1 MTVRGSAWI
10 LAVAGL
16 AGACS
21 MILELSAV
29 RLIAPWFGTSS
40 AVWTHVIGV
49 VLLALSTGYLVGARL
64 SRGKSPMRSLGL
76 CLLAAAAATGWVP
89 AVTAPVASW
98 FRPGEVALDE
108 AAELLRWG
116 SLAAALVLFLPPT
129 LVLGCIPPLVTEIVQ
144 RGEGCSA
151 GDAGGRVLA
160 FSTAGSI
167 VGTFATTYVALP
179 RLGLSLT
186 FLAASGLLALLGALV
201 LWRSPRSGAGG
212 TVLLTVAVVAALG
225 VSRVRAPTASPGW
238 RLTDS
243 IESAYQSLRVV
254 EGEDGGHP
262 MRRLQVNEA
271 FDSFQSV
278 WQPAPGFLPEGYYY
292 NLFALPPNWA
302 RRPGEWRLSVLG
314 LGAGTA
320 WRVVAGELPPGMTL
334 RASGAEIDPAVV
346 DLGVRWF
353 DLPVGDPSRRVLGG
367 FDARVA
373 LRHLEPDLDQ
383 IVLDAYANQ
392 MEIPAHLC
400 TREFFREVRAHLGP
414 RRWLCVNVGGFGLA
428 DPVVEAVAATAG
440 DAFGR
445 RVLAVRVPFSRNC
458 VLFARKDADPPTPD
472 GSEWYTGTEALDRRL
487 SALSIRGAW
496 RWFEPGST
504 PILTDDCN
512 PIDRLQRQSVEE
524 GKQLWLG
531 SR

>member
-1 MTVRGSAWI
+1 MSVRGSAWI

-49 VLLALSTGYLVGARL
+49 VLLALSTGYLLGARL
-64 SRGKSPMRSLGL
+64 SRGKLPMRSLGL

-98 FRPGEVALDE
+98 F
-108 AAELLRWG
+108 
-116 SLAAALVLFLPPT
+116 
-129 LVLGCIPPLVTEIVQ
+129 LGCIPPLVTEIVQ

-160 FSTAGSI
+160 LSTAGSI

-179 RLGLSLT
+179 ALGLSRT
-186 FLAASGLLALLGALV
+186 FLVASILLALLGALV
-201 LWRSPRSGAGG
+201 LGIGARSGARAEGIAA
-212 TVLLTVAVVAALG
+212 LLAVAVLGALA

-238 RLTDS
+238 RLVDS
-243 IESAYQSLRVV
+243 TESAYQSLRVV

-278 WQPAPGFLPEGYYY
+278 WQAAPGFLPEGYYY
-292 NLFALPPNWA
+292 NLFALPPQWA
-302 RRPGEWRLSVLG
+302 RRPGNSGDWRLSVLG

-320 WRVVAGELPPGMTL
+320 WRVVAGELPAGMTL

-346 DLGVRWF
+346 ELGVRWF
-353 DLPVGDPSRRVLGG
+353 DLPVGDPSRCVLGG
-367 FDARVA
+367 VDARVA

-400 TREFFREVRAHLGP
+400 TREFFGEVRSHLVP
-414 RRWLCVNVGGFGLA
+414 RGWSSRPWRRRLATRSAAACSRCASPFRGTACSSRAKTRILRPRMDRTGTRGRKRSIGGFR
-428 DPVVEAVAATAG
+428 PC
-440 DAFGR
+440 R
-445 RVLAVRVPFSRNC
+445 
-458 VLFARKDADPPTPD
+458 
-472 GSEWYTGTEALDRRL
+472 
-487 SALSIRGAW
+487 SA
-496 RWFEPGST
+496 EPGGGSSRV
-504 PILTDDCN
+504 
-512 PIDRLQRQSVEE
+512 RLRS
-524 GKQLWLG
+524 
-531 SR
+531 